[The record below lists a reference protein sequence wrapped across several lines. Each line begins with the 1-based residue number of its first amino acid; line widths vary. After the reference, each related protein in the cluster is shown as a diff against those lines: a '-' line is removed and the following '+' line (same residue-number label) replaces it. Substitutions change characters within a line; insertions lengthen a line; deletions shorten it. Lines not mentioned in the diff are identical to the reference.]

1 MCCLGIII
9 EIKLLINGVRNN
21 QVWENLIYIYIYIYI
36 MQREQVRAVIF

>member
-21 QVWENLIYIYIYIYI
+21 QVWEYLIYI

>member
-21 QVWENLIYIYIYIYI
+21 QVWEHLIYI

>member
-21 QVWENLIYIYIYIYI
+21 QVWENLIYIYI

>member
-21 QVWENLIYIYIYIYI
+21 QVWENLIYIYIYI